1 MAIPYTWS
9 ASPFSDSHV
18 KRGRIDIA
26 CGLNVGRFGFQ
37 EIVHRVAVHR
47 LAAAGSPRLPIEI
60 DQSGLCRI
68 LIARA
73 PLKQYRPGDKRQFVI
88 FL

>member
-9 ASPFSDSHV
+9 ASPFSESHESAV
-18 KRGRIDIA
+18 ESTSPA
-26 CGLNVGRFGFQ
+26 GLNVGRFGFQ